1 MLIPNQRADKG
12 FLSLHDEIDVVQAV
26 GNIGIV
32 LNWGRSAIELR
43 SAEGPLKHINLVMPH
58 NLLKG
63 FVFSGC
69 TDNQNSPYGAWR
81 DIHIPPK
88 NFINSQYLR
97 NESLLGK
104 KEINQVLTLISN
116 QDIYL
121 GIKVL
126 DASLTRDIM
135 ALVKIKWVST
145 PN

>member
-1 MLIPNQRADKG
+1 MLIPNQRADKD
-12 FLSLHDEIDVVQAV
+12 FLSLHDEIDVVQTV
-26 GNIGIV
+26 GDIGIV

-43 SAEGPLKHINLVMPH
+43 SAESPLKHINLVMPH

-81 DIHIPPK
+81 DTHIPPK
-88 NFINSQYLR
+88 NFINGQYLR

-121 GIKVL
+121 GIKAL
-126 DASLTRDIM
+126 DASLTRDVIRSID
-135 ALVKIKWVST
+135 L
-145 PN
+145 N